1 MKAMSLGLLAVGRRV
16 GLATAVLCC
25 LAALAS
31 AAPAQKAASATTI
44 RMGNYYEPNAPEGAT
59 TKRLIQMMREDPSI
73 RIESATGISIPGG
86 GKASLMMS
94 IAGNTAP
101 DVGNSWFHIIRSEID
116 NGFMYPLNEWVGYDK
131 NGNGQIDD
139 DETTWEPWKKIPPLW
154 RRVATVNG
162 KVYGIPEPITS
173 TQGLIFRTDLVAA
186 AGLNPNKP
194 PQTWD
199 ELIYWCQ
206 KLTDPNKAIP
216 GAIVQEGQKGIAIA
230 TSGWQWL
237 PWVQSQ
243 GGEPI
248 VQSRTSPTTGQKHV
262 FGMDATRFFTPNGE
276 DLSGMPSTWQASF
289 VSPEGRR
296 ACELLYRLRWMKWLV
311 DPQTGD
317 PVNLTEPDARNHFVM
332 VGDRKL
338 EFADKDVIKGV
349 GRPGGNRRGQGVF
362 DLLGSG
368 EVAICFA
375 SVNDLAGVGNSANID
390 PALLSW
396 FPYPAGPGE
405 HGKRRVQVQD
415 HYIVVYEGVKNRPKE
430 ERDRIWKVVA
440 ALADTQTRDNSIRD
454 QVLCGL
460 TRFANPADLARL
472 GYDEYIKD
480 IPLAIRQN
488 FRDIESGAV
497 GVSTE
502 PWMGFWFTMDVA
514 LNRKVFGIVT
524 GMNGENFDY
533 LDALEKVETEANSGV
548 MFAVP
553 KDTIDHARPYARAI
567 FSVIVLLVVS
577 FFFLIIRSQ
586 IRRNREK
593 KSVRNVY
600 SSPLAW
606 ALVFPAVL
614 LIATWS
620 YYPLI
625 RGMVMAF
632 QNYKITGEST
642 FVGLENFIVLCLDK
656 SFWKSLFTTGYFV
669 FLNMTLAFCAP
680 IVLAVLLS
688 EVPRFKIFF
697 RTLFFL
703 PQMTSGM
710 VIALLWKLMYN
721 PTPQGFFN
729 QLVAY
734 LNYIP
739 FVHVES
745 QSWLDNPKL
754 AMLCC
759 VLPTVWASMGM
770 ASLIYLAALHSI
782 PPDMYEAAEI
792 DGAGFWKK
800 LLNIT
805 FPILL
810 PLIIINFIGAFVGTF
825 QNMGNIF
832 LMTFGG
838 PGDATMVV
846 SLRIW
851 IEAYN
856 NLRFGMATSMAWVL
870 GSLLIG
876 FTYMQ
881 IQMLGKVEYRKAQE

>member
-1 MKAMSLGLLAVGRRV
+1 MRRDIVNVGRLTGPV
-16 GLATAVLCC
+16 AVVLCC
-25 LAALAS
+25 AAALMS
-31 AAPAQKAASATTI
+31 GAAEPKKGEPTTI
-44 RMGNYYEPNAPEGAT
+44 KMGNYYNPNAPEEAT

-73 RIESATGISIPGG
+73 RLEQGTGLAIPGG

-139 DETTWEPWKKIPPLW
+139 NEATWEPWKKIPPLW
-154 RRVATVNG
+154 RRVATVDG
-162 KVYGIPEPITS
+162 KVYGIPEPVKS
-173 TQGLIFRTDLVAA
+173 TQGLIFRTDLVAS

-206 KLTDPNKAIP
+206 KLTDPNKTIP
-216 GAIVQEGQKGIAIA
+216 GAIVQEGQKGIGIA

-248 VQSRTSPTTGQKHV
+248 VQIRKSPKTGQKHV
-262 FGMDATRFFTPNGE
+262 FGMDASVFVTPDGE
-276 DLSGMPSTWQASF
+276 DLSREPSTWQASF
-289 VSPEGRR
+289 MSPEGRR
-296 ACELLYRLRWMKWLV
+296 ACELLHKLRWMKWLL
-311 DPQTGD
+311 DPQTGE
-317 PVNLTEPDARNHFVM
+317 PVNLTEADARNHFVM
-332 VGDRKL
+332 VGERKL
-338 EFADKDVIKGV
+338 EFTDKDVIKGV
-349 GRPGGNRRGQGVF
+349 GRAGGTRRGQGVF

-375 SVNDLAGVGNSANID
+375 SVNDLVGAGNNANID
-390 PALLSW
+390 PSLLSW

-405 HGKRRVQVQD
+405 RGKRRVQVQD
-415 HYIVVYEGVKNRPKE
+415 HYIVMYEGVKHRPKE
-430 ERDRIWKVVA
+430 DRDKIWKVVA
-440 ALADTQTRDNSIRD
+440 ALADTQTRDNAIRD

-460 TRFANPADLARL
+460 TRFANPADLERL

-488 FRDIESGAV
+488 FKDIETGAV
-497 GVSTE
+497 GVATE
-502 PWMGFWFTMDVA
+502 PWMGFWFTMDMA
-514 LNRKVFGIVT
+514 LSRKVFTIIT
-524 GMNGENFDY
+524 GVNGENFDY
-533 LDALEKVETEANSGV
+533 LDALEKVETAANSGV

-553 KDTIDHARPYARAI
+553 RETIDRARPYARAI
-567 FSVIVLLVVS
+567 FGLIILLVGGFV
-577 FFFLIIRSQ
+577 FLIIRSQ
-586 IRRNREK
+586 VRRNRSK

-606 ALVFPAVL
+606 GLVLPAVL
-614 LIATWS
+614 LIAIWS

-625 RGMVMAF
+625 RGMIMAF
-632 QNYKITGEST
+632 QEYKITGVSK
-642 FVGLENFIVLCLDK
+642 FVGLENFIILGLDK
-656 SFWKSLFTTGYFV
+656 SFWKSLVTTSYFV
-669 FLNMTLAFCAP
+669 FLNMTLSFCAP
-680 IVLAVLLS
+680 IVLAILLT
-688 EVPRFKIFF
+688 EVPRFKLFF

-710 VIALLWKLMYN
+710 VVALLWKLMYN
-721 PTPQGFFN
+721 PTPQGFIN

-745 QSWLDNPKL
+745 QTWLENPNL
-754 AMLCC
+754 AMICC
-759 VLPTVWASMGM
+759 IIPSVWAGMGM
-770 ASLIYLAALHSI
+770 GSLLYLAALRSI
-782 PPDMYEAAEI
+782 PPDLYEAAEI
-792 DGAGFWKK
+792 DGAGFRQK
-800 LLNIT
+800 LFKIT
-805 FPILL
+805 LPTLL
-810 PLIIINFIGAFVGTF
+810 PLIIISFVGAFIGTF
-825 QNMGNIF
+825 QSMGNIF
-832 LMTFGG
+832 LLTFGG

-846 SLRIW
+846 GLKIW

-856 NLRFGMATSMAWVL
+856 NLRFSMATSMAWVL

-876 FTYMQ
+876 FTYLQ

>member
-1 MKAMSLGLLAVGRRV
+1 MLV
-16 GLATAVLCC
+16 TVLFCC
-25 LAALAS
+25 AAALTCGAAEKGE
-31 AAPAQKAASATTI
+31 AAPTKIKMSS
-44 RMGNYYEPNAPEGAT
+44 YYYPNSPENPT
-59 TKRLIQMMREDPSI
+59 TKQLIDMMRKDPSI
-73 RIESATGISIPGG
+73 RIEQFGGISIPGG

-101 DVGNSWFHIIRSEID
+101 DVGQSWFHIIRSEIN
-116 NGFMYPLNEWVGYDK
+116 NGFMYPLNEWIGNDK

-139 DETTWEPWKKIPPLW
+139 DEATWEPWKSIPPLW
-154 RRVATVNG
+154 RRVATVDG
-162 KVYGIPEPITS
+162 KVYAIPEPIKS

-186 AGLNPNKP
+186 AGLNPSKP
-194 PQTWD
+194 PMTWD

-206 KLTDPNKAIP
+206 KLTDPNKTIP
-216 GAIVQEGQKGIAIA
+216 GALVQQGQKGIAIA

-237 PWVQSQ
+237 PWVQTQ

-248 VQSRTSPTTGQKHV
+248 VQIRKSPKAGQKHV
-262 FGMDATRFFTPNGE
+262 FGMDATSFIAPDGE
-276 DLSGMPSTWQASF
+276 DLSREPSTWQANF
-289 VSPEGRR
+289 ASPEGRR
-296 ACELLYRLRWMKWLV
+296 ACELIYRMRWMKWLS
-311 DPQTGD
+311 DPKTGE
-317 PVNLTEPDARNHFVM
+317 PVNLAEVDARNHFVM

-338 EFADKDVIKGV
+338 EFTDKDVIKGV
-349 GRPGGNRRGQGVF
+349 GRSGGSRRGEGVF
-362 DLLGSG
+362 DLLGTG

-375 SVNDLAGVGNSANID
+375 SVSDLASAGGNANID
-390 PALLSW
+390 PSLLSW
-396 FPYPAGPGE
+396 FPYPAGPGDK
-405 HGKRRVQVQD
+405 GKRRVQIQD
-415 HYIVVYEGVKNRPKE
+415 HYIVMYEGVKNRPKA
-430 ERDRIWKVVA
+430 ERDKIWKVLTT
-440 ALADTQTRDNSIRD
+440 LADTQTRDNVIRN
-454 QVLCGL
+454 QALCGL
-460 TRFANPADLARL
+460 TRFANPDDLKRL

-480 IPLAIRQN
+480 IPMAIRQN
-488 FRDIESGAV
+488 FKDIESGEV

-514 LNRKVFGIVT
+514 LTRKVFTIIT
-524 GMNGENFDY
+524 GVNGEKFDY

-548 MFAVP
+548 MFATP
-553 KDTIDHARPYARAI
+553 KETIENARPYARAI
-567 FSVIVLLVVS
+567 FILVILLVS
-577 FFFLIIRSQ
+577 AFAFLIVRSQ
-586 IRRNREK
+586 LRRNRER

-600 SSPLAW
+600 NSYLAW
-606 ALVFPAVL
+606 SLVLPALL

-625 RGMVMAF
+625 RGMIMAF
-632 QNYKITGEST
+632 QDYKIAGET
-642 FVGLENFIVLCLDK
+642 RFVGLENFIVLCLDK
-656 SFWKSLFTTGYFV
+656 SFWKSLLTTFYFV

-680 IVLAVLLS
+680 IVLAILLS

-729 QLVAY
+729 QMIAY

-739 FVHVES
+739 FVHIES
-745 QSWLDNPKL
+745 QTWLENPNL

-782 PPDMYEAAEI
+782 PRDFYEAAEV
-792 DGAGFWKK
+792 DGAGVLSK
-800 LLNIT
+800 LWSIT
-805 FPILL
+805 IPSIL
-810 PLIIINFIGAFVGTF
+810 PLVVINFVGAFIGTF

-846 SLRIW
+846 SLKIW

-856 NLRFGMATSMAWVL
+856 NLRFSMATSMAWVL

-876 FTYMQ
+876 FTYIQ
-881 IQMLGKVEYRKAQE
+881 IQFLGRVEYRKAQE